1 MANNK
6 WTDSE
11 WEERFDVL
19 YNNITSN
26 QAPGLNT
33 HEKCV
38 FLTKGQDE
46 ILKNHF
52 TANSKGNDIAQG
64 YDDSPKRQIDFSM
77 LTTSSEV
84 SSFDTAKFDTRT
96 NSKSV
101 SLPTGIMM
109 IINELIQV
117 TRNSK
122 TVNLVVK
129 PLRFDEYDR
138 YMSKPFARPLVRQ
151 AWRLIDSDSANK
163 ADIVVGPGD
172 TISKYIVRYIRKPKP
187 IIIGDLDGLTID
199 GYQYGTNAAKD
210 ASPQTTPPTGPGYTS
225 GCELDPM
232 LYEEILQ
239 RAVELAKIAWT
250 ATGQDNAQMVLQ
262 AGQRSE

>member
-1 MANNK
+1 MANNR
-6 WTDSE
+6 WTDNE

-77 LTTSSEV
+77 LTTSAEV
-84 SSFDTAKFDTRT
+84 SSVNTARFDTRPE
-96 NSKSV
+96 SKSV
-101 SLPTGIMM
+101 TLPTGIMM
-109 IINELIQV
+109 IINELVQV
-117 TRNSK
+117 TRNGS

-138 YMSKPFARPLVRQ
+138 LMSKPFTRPLVRQ

-163 ADIVVGPGD
+163 ADIIVGPKD
-172 TISKYIVRYIRKPKP
+172 VITKYIVRYIRKPKP

-199 GYQYGTNAAKD
+199 GYTYGTGVD
-210 ASPQTTPPTGPGYTS
+210 QTQ

-250 ATGQDNAQMVLQ
+250 ATGQDNAQMILQ

>member
-6 WTDSE
+6 WSDSE

-19 YNNITSN
+19 FNNITSN

-33 HEKCV
+33 YEKCV
-38 FLTKGQDE
+38 LLTKGQDE
-46 ILKNHF
+46 VLKNHF
-52 TANSKGNDIAQG
+52 TANSKGNDIGQG
-64 YDDSPKRQIDFSM
+64 YDDGPKRQIDFSM
-77 LTTSSEV
+77 LTTSEEV
-84 SSFDTAKFDTRT
+84 TSVSAAKFDTRS

-101 SLPTGIMM
+101 TLPTGIMM
-109 IINELIQV
+109 IVNELVQV
-117 TRNSK
+117 TRSGK
-122 TVNLVVK
+122 TVNLVVR

-138 YMSKPFARPLVRQ
+138 LMSKPYTRPLVRQ
-151 AWRLIDSDSANK
+151 AWRLINSDTTNK

-172 TISKYIVRYIRKPKP
+172 TITKYIVRYIRKPKP

-199 GYQYGTNAAKD
+199 GYTYGTGTD
-210 ASPQTTPPTGPGYTS
+210 QTQ

-239 RAVELAKIAWT
+239 RAVELGKIAWT
-250 ATGQDNAQMVLQ
+250 ATGQDNTQAVMQ

>member
-1 MANNK
+1 MANNR
-6 WTDSE
+6 WSDNE

-33 HEKCV
+33 YEKCV

-46 ILKNHF
+46 VMKNHF
-52 TANSKGNDIAQG
+52 TANSKGNNTAQG

-77 LTTSSEV
+77 VTTSSEIT
-84 SSFDTAKFDTRT
+84 SFEAAKFDPRS
-96 NSKSV
+96 NSKNV
-101 SLPTGIMM
+101 TLPTGIMM
-109 IINELIQV
+109 VINELVQV
-117 TRNSK
+117 TRNSQ
-122 TVNLVVK
+122 TVNLVVI
-129 PLRFDEYDR
+129 PLRFDAYNNL
-138 YMSKPFARPLVRQ
+138 MSKPYTRPLKKQ
-151 AWRLIDSDSANK
+151 AWRLINSDSANK
-163 ADIVVGPGD
+163 ADIIVGPVD
-172 TISKYIVRYIRKPKP
+172 TINKYTIRYIRKPKP
-187 IIIGDLDGLTID
+187 IIVGELDGLTID
-199 GYQYGTNAAKD
+199 GYTYGTD
-210 ASPQTTPPTGPGYTS
+210 ANQTQ

-250 ATGQDNAQMVLQ
+250 ATGNDNAQMVLA

>member
-1 MANNK
+1 MANNR
-6 WTDSE
+6 WTDNE

-33 HEKCV
+33 YEKCV
-38 FLTKGQDE
+38 LLTKGQDE
-46 ILKNHF
+46 VLKNHF

-64 YDDSPKRQIDFSM
+64 YDDGPKRQIDFSM

-84 SSFDTAKFDTRT
+84 SSVADAKFDTRS
-96 NSKSV
+96 NSKSIT
-101 SLPTGIMM
+101 LPSGIMM
-109 IINELIQV
+109 IINELVQV
-117 TRNSK
+117 TRNSAAA
-122 TVNLVVK
+122 TLVVK

-138 YMSKPFARPLVRQ
+138 LMSKPFKRPLKNQ
-151 AWRLIDSDSANK
+151 AWRLINSDSANK
-163 ADIVVGPGD
+163 ADIIVGPD
-172 TISKYIVRYIRKPKP
+172 DVITKYIVRYIRKPKP
-187 IIIGDLDGLTID
+187 IIIGSLDGLTID
-199 GYQYGTNAAKD
+199 GYQYGTSAAKAAD
-210 ASPQTTPPTGPGYTS
+210 PQTTPPTGPDYTS

-250 ATGQDNAQMVLQ
+250 ATGQDNVQLEMA